1 MLYLQC
7 QPRPYP
13 CCPLIHVDDGILM
26 FSTTFN
32 NISVIY
38 WRDLRRLHKSSINM
52 LSLIYFARNARL
64 GASCIS
70 AMVLH
75 VLEL

>member
-13 CCPLIHVDDGILM
+13 FYPLLHVDGGILM

-32 NISVIY
+32 NISVIF
-38 WRDLRRLHKSSINM
+38 WRDLRRLDKSSINM
-52 LSLIYFARNARL
+52 LSLIYFARNALL